1 MITKTKI
8 PLTWPQ
14 VKLGKLFD
22 ITSSKRVFQDEWKAE
37 GVPFY
42 RAREIVKLAED
53 GFVNNELFIDPKMYG
68 RYKNKYGVPQ
78 KDDLLITGVGT
89 IGILYRVR
97 DSAEFYF
104 KDGNI
109 IWLKNKNIASSK
121 FIEQF
126 FKSHALRK
134 QILGANPIT
143 TVATYT
149 IDAAKNT
156 TVNLPPLPEQHRIVV
171 VLETWDKAIELL
183 TKKITLK
190 KQVKKG
196 LMQKLLT
203 GEVRL
208 PGFRGEWKKTELGE
222 LLNYEQ
228 PIKYLVSSTNYSNE
242 YAVPVLT
249 AGKTFILGYTDEK
262 NGIYNKLPVIIFDDF
277 TTANKYVTFP
287 FKAKSSAMKLLTPK
301 NEKVN
306 LKFVFER
313 IQIIDFPVGEHKRQ
327 YLSEYQFIPIKTPS
341 IEEQN
346 AIALFSEKADKEL
359 SLLNQKLSEI
369 QKQKKFLLNNLITGA
384 IRTPENMDTYS
395 K

>member
-1 MITKTKI
+1 
-8 PLTWPQ
+8 
-14 VKLGKLFD
+14 
-22 ITSSKRVFQDEWKAE
+22 
-37 GVPFY
+37 
-42 RAREIVKLAED
+42 
-53 GFVNNELFIDPKMYG
+53 
-68 RYKNKYGVPQ
+68 
-78 KDDLLITGVGT
+78 
-89 IGILYRVR
+89 
-97 DSAEFYF
+97 
-104 KDGNI
+104 
-109 IWLKNKNIASSK
+109 
-121 FIEQF
+121 
-126 FKSHALRK
+126 LRK